1 MKSLTIPGI
10 FAWTNPVFDCQAK
23 AIILNILHWFLA
35 NATVLRER
43 NVAAGFIDLF
53 SITGVH
59 RPIFPLEL
67 DRIRTDQALTF
78 CLPPRPVIMTPIY
91 TSLPELCLL
100 PALSISLSKP
110 SWNTRATRA
119 LTDEKGQGL
128 AKVTQPMS
136 GRTRKKT
143 EVSRFQGF
151 PSSPL
156 SLVYPRAH

>member
-78 CLPPRPVIMTPIY
+78 CLPPRPLFTPHCQSSVCCPLLASPSQSPHG
-91 TSLPELCLL
+91 TLEPPGHLLMRKDRDLPR
-100 PALSISLSKP
+100 SHS
-110 SWNTRATRA
+110 
-119 LTDEKGQGL
+119 Q
-128 AKVTQPMS
+128 
-136 GRTRKKT
+136 
-143 EVSRFQGF
+143 
-151 PSSPL
+151 
-156 SLVYPRAH
+156 